1 MESLNGVNA
10 ITIVF
15 AALCIFAI
23 AYRFYGLWVA
33 QKVLNINAARETPAN
48 RFEDGKDYVP
58 TNKYVLFGHHFAAI
72 AAAGPLLGPVLAAQ
86 FGYLPGLL
94 WILIGCVLA
103 GGVHDMVVLFCSV
116 RHRGKSLAYI
126 ASQEIDT
133 TTGRVAAWAV
143 LAILLLTLAGLSI
156 AVVNAMHNSLWST
169 YTVFC
174 TIPIAVLMGLYMQVW
189 RKGDVRGATIMG
201 VVLLFLCILS
211 GPWVASHP
219 EYFGWLDIDKPEMS
233 LIIPAYGFLASV
245 LPVWLLLLPRDYLST
260 FLKIGTIGALAIG
273 VSIFNF
279 IYWNCS
285 FVRMGTS
292 GLTAQA
298 FGAGNFREC
307 TNMLVRAMVVAAG
320 MGLLMLALQ
329 YPLGELALWGLNGN
343 EMTREYFYARIWAV
357 PAGIL
362 LFGFNGWFTG
372 MQNAMIPMFTAI
384 SVNAV
389 HVLCSLWF
397 AFGMDMGIVGIAYAS
412 VIAQWTGVGL
422 SLLLLMLRYRK
433 VLTGIDWAEVFDMKP
448 LKTFFIVNR
457 DIMLRTLCI
466 VAVYTFFTGASA
478 RMEDPVLLAV
488 NTLLLQLFTLF
499 SYMNDGFAYAAEA
512 LTGRFIG
519 ARDVK
524 ALRDC
529 LRRCI
534 AWGTAVSVLFV
545 GIYIVWWRDLVGLFI
560 DDSAANAATIV
571 EVAGRY
577 IVWIILIP
585 VASAMP
591 FIMDGIMV
599 GATQTR
605 VMRNSMFWA
614 TAAYFG
620 IFYIGHTLIGNNAL
634 WLAFTLYM
642 FLRGVLQ
649 YFMTHSLRTIYRKA
663 GA

>member
-1 MESLNGVNA
+1 MNMNREILRIALPNIVSN
-10 ITIVF
+10 ITVPLMGIVST
-15 AALCIFAI
+15 AI
-23 AYRFYGLWVA
+23 AGHWGA
-33 QKVLNINAARETPAN
+33 DSAA
-48 RFEDGKDYVP
+48 
-58 TNKYVLFGHHFAAI
+58 
-72 AAAGPLLGPVLAAQ
+72 
-86 FGYLPGLL
+86 
-94 WILIGCVLA
+94 
-103 GGVHDMVVLFCSV
+103 
-116 RHRGKSLAYI
+116 
-126 ASQEIDT
+126 
-133 TTGRVAAWAV
+133 
-143 LAILLLTLAGLSI
+143 
-156 AVVNAMHNSLWST
+156 
-169 YTVFC
+169 
-174 TIPIAVLMGLYMQVW
+174 
-189 RKGDVRGATIMG
+189 
-201 VVLLFLCILS
+201 
-211 GPWVASHP
+211 
-219 EYFGWLDIDKPEMS
+219 
-233 LIIPAYGFLASV
+233 
-245 LPVWLLLLPRDYLST
+245 
-260 FLKIGTIGALAIG
+260 TIGALAIG

-534 AWGTAVSVLFV
+534 GMGHGRVGTVRGNLHRLVARPGGAVHRRF
-545 GIYIVWWRDLVGLFI
+545 GRKRRDDRGGRRTVYRMDHPDPRSQRHALHHGRHHG
-560 DDSAANAATIV
+560 
-571 EVAGRY
+571 GRY
-577 IVWIILIP
+577 ADARHAQLDVLGYGSLFRHLLYRAYAHRQQRP
-585 VASAMP
+585 VARLHAVHVP
-591 FIMDGIMV
+591 
-599 GATQTR
+599 AR
-605 VMRNSMFWA
+605 R
-614 TAAYFG
+614 AA
-620 IFYIGHTLIGNNAL
+620 ILHDAQPADNLPQSRRI
-634 WLAFTLYM
+634 
-642 FLRGVLQ
+642 
-649 YFMTHSLRTIYRKA
+649 RK
-663 GA
+663 GR

>member
-1 MESLNGVNA
+1 MNMNREILRIALPNIVSN
-10 ITIVF
+10 ITVPLMGIVST
-15 AALCIFAI
+15 AI
-23 AYRFYGLWVA
+23 AGHWGA
-33 QKVLNINAARETPAN
+33 DSAA
-48 RFEDGKDYVP
+48 
-58 TNKYVLFGHHFAAI
+58 
-72 AAAGPLLGPVLAAQ
+72 
-86 FGYLPGLL
+86 
-94 WILIGCVLA
+94 
-103 GGVHDMVVLFCSV
+103 
-116 RHRGKSLAYI
+116 
-126 ASQEIDT
+126 
-133 TTGRVAAWAV
+133 
-143 LAILLLTLAGLSI
+143 
-156 AVVNAMHNSLWST
+156 
-169 YTVFC
+169 
-174 TIPIAVLMGLYMQVW
+174 
-189 RKGDVRGATIMG
+189 
-201 VVLLFLCILS
+201 
-211 GPWVASHP
+211 
-219 EYFGWLDIDKPEMS
+219 
-233 LIIPAYGFLASV
+233 
-245 LPVWLLLLPRDYLST
+245 
-260 FLKIGTIGALAIG
+260 TIGALAIG

-298 FGAGNFREC
+298 FGAGNFHEC
-307 TNMLVRAMVVAAG
+307 TNMLVRAMVVAGG
-320 MGLLMLALQ
+320 MGLLMLLLQ

-519 ARDVK
+519 ARDVR

-534 AWGTAVSVLFV
+534 AWGHGRVGTVRGNLHRLVARPGGAVHRRFGRKRRDDRGGRRTVYRMDHPDPRSQRHALHHGRHHGGRHADARHAQLDVL
-545 GIYIVWWRDLVGLFI
+545 GYGSLFRHLLYR
-560 DDSAANAATIV
+560 AYAH
-571 EVAGRY
+571 RQQR
-577 IVWIILIP
+577 P
-585 VASAMP
+585 VARLHAVHVP
-591 FIMDGIMV
+591 
-599 GATQTR
+599 AR
-605 VMRNSMFWA
+605 R
-614 TAAYFG
+614 AA
-620 IFYIGHTLIGNNAL
+620 ILHDAQPADNLPQSRRI
-634 WLAFTLYM
+634 
-642 FLRGVLQ
+642 
-649 YFMTHSLRTIYRKA
+649 RKRR
-663 GA
+663 

>member
-1 MESLNGVNA
+1 
-10 ITIVF
+10 
-15 AALCIFAI
+15 
-23 AYRFYGLWVA
+23 
-33 QKVLNINAARETPAN
+33 
-48 RFEDGKDYVP
+48 
-58 TNKYVLFGHHFAAI
+58 
-72 AAAGPLLGPVLAAQ
+72 
-86 FGYLPGLL
+86 
-94 WILIGCVLA
+94 
-103 GGVHDMVVLFCSV
+103 
-116 RHRGKSLAYI
+116 
-126 ASQEIDT
+126 
-133 TTGRVAAWAV
+133 
-143 LAILLLTLAGLSI
+143 
-156 AVVNAMHNSLWST
+156 
-169 YTVFC
+169 
-174 TIPIAVLMGLYMQVW
+174 
-189 RKGDVRGATIMG
+189 
-201 VVLLFLCILS
+201 
-211 GPWVASHP
+211 
-219 EYFGWLDIDKPEMS
+219 
-233 LIIPAYGFLASV
+233 
-245 LPVWLLLLPRDYLST
+245 
-260 FLKIGTIGALAIG
+260 
-273 VSIFNF
+273 
-279 IYWNCS
+279 
-285 FVRMGTS
+285 
-292 GLTAQA
+292 
-298 FGAGNFREC
+298 
-307 TNMLVRAMVVAAG
+307 
-320 MGLLMLALQ
+320 MLALQ

-343 EMTREYFYARIWAV
+343 EMTRAYFYARIWAV

-384 SVNAV
+384 SVNVV

-433 VLTGIDWAEVFDMKP
+433 VLTGIDWTEVFDMKP

-620 IFYIGHTLIGNNAL
+620 IFYIGYTVIGNNAL